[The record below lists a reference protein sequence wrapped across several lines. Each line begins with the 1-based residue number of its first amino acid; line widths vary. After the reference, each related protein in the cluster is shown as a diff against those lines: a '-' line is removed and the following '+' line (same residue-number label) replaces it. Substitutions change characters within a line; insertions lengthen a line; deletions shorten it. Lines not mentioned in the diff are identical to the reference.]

1 MILLGLNLPSYYL
14 LFKLSHLF
22 FVLPFPFQA
31 YLFYYCFYD
40 AFYHFCVGSFV
51 TILFGFFSN
60 ALGLMVYILNLPQ
73 FIVKLCHFTYRVGLN
88 PLQAFVLLLSYSQL
102 PHIINHM
109 IHSYYCILALNCS
122 LCFKGSK
129 DKERNLTVNNICTGA
144 LLSFV

>member
-1 MILLGLNLPSYYL
+1 MGLNLPSYYL

-22 FVLPFPFQA
+22 FVLPFPFLA
-31 YLFYYCFYD
+31 YLFYYYFYD
-40 AFYHFCVGSFV
+40 AFIIFVLGHLLQFCFV
-51 TILFGFFSN
+51 FFFSD

-122 LCFKGSK
+122 LCFESSK